1 MSRRLGVLLLG
12 YGLAGRVFHAPL
24 IGACTGLELR
34 AVVTADPERRA
45 QALGDMPG
53 VRIHPSSAAALQE
66 ADGID
71 LVVVA
76 NANEAHVPDA
86 LRAIGAGLHV
96 VVDKPLA
103 GSLEQAQEIA
113 AAAQQAGVQVHTF
126 QNRRWDADFL
136 ALREMAGTGML
147 GSLHRLE
154 SRFERL
160 RVEPKGNWRESAA
173 PEQLGGV
180 LLDFGAHLVDQALE
194 LLGPVRCVDAYA
206 RSVRR
211 PTQADDDMQI
221 VLEHTSGAI
230 SLLVGSQVSAF
241 PEPRF
246 LLLGARGGLRVGAGD
261 VQEDQLR
268 AGQRPGSPDWGV
280 QAQPAALAIGQ
291 LDGTMEHSTV
301 ALPPGD
307 WPHFYAGVHAAITE
321 SAPPPVPIAD
331 VLANMRVLDAA
342 RASAAQGRRVELTPP
357 AHHG

>member
-24 IGACTGLELR
+24 IGACDGLELR
-34 AVVTADPERRA
+34 SVVTSDPERRA
-45 QALGDMPG
+45 QALDDTPG
-53 VRIHPSSAAALQE
+53 VRLHASSAE
-66 ADGID
+66 AFDDLAGID

-76 NANEAHVPDA
+76 NANQAHATDA

-103 GSLEQAQEIA
+103 GSLAQAQEIA
-113 AAAQQAGVQVHTF
+113 TAAQHAGVQVHTF

-136 ALREMAGTGML
+136 GLQEVAHSGQLGT
-147 GSLHRLE
+147 LHRLE

-194 LLGPVRCVDAYA
+194 LLGPVRSVDAYA

-211 PTQADDDMQI
+211 PTEADDDMQI
-221 VLEHTSGAI
+221 ILEHTSGAI

-246 LLLGARGGLRVGAGD
+246 LLLGARGGLRIGAGD

-268 AGQRPGSPDWGV
+268 AGQRPGAADWGV
-280 QAQPAALAIGQ
+280 QPVPAELALGSA
-291 LDGTMEHSTV
+291 DGSIARTSV
-301 ALPPGD
+301 ALPAGD
-307 WPHFYAGVHAAITE
+307 WPHFYAGVHAAITQD
-321 SAPPPVPIAD
+321 APWPVPIDD

-342 RASAAQGRRVELTPP
+342 RASAVQGSRVELTIP